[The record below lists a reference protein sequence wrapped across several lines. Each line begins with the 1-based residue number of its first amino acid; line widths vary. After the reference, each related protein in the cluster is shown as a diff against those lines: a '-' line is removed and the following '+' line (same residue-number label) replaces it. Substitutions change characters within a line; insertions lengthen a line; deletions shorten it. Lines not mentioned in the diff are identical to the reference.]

1 MLPSLIIRGKKMFY
15 ESVGKGLPIVFVH
28 GSMGSRISWDFQ
40 RPLSEEYRLVFL
52 DLPGH
57 GGADPLDEEISV
69 KLYAGYVVD
78 FVRGLGIEKMVV
90 VGHSL
95 GGAIC
100 IQLALDYPE
109 LLRAV
114 VLVGSG
120 AKLGVHPT
128 ILEALRNNFEESVEL
143 AIGGMAFAEKA
154 DPGLVEMAK
163 NECLKC
169 RQGVGYL
176 DFAACN
182 EFDVRERVSEI
193 NVPTLIIVG
202 SEDKLTPVK
211 WSRYLNEKISNSSLK
226 IIENA
231 GHMVMLEQPEELN
244 QALLTFLRGL
254 PD

>member
-1 MLPSLIIRGKKMFY
+1 MPSLVIRGKKIFY
-15 ESVGKGLPIVFVH
+15 ESVGEGLPIVFVH
-28 GSMGSRISWDFQ
+28 GSLGNHISWEFQ
-40 RPLSEEYRLVFL
+40 KQLSEEYRLVLL

-57 GGADPLDEEISV
+57 GESDPLDEEISV
-69 KLYAGYVVD
+69 KLYADYVAE

-120 AKLGVHPT
+120 AKLGVLPT
-128 ILEALRNNFEESVEL
+128 ILEALRTNFEESIEL

-154 DPGLVEMAK
+154 NPELIEMAK
-163 NECLKC
+163 SECLKC
-169 RQGVGYL
+169 KQEVGYS

-182 EFDVRERVSEI
+182 IFDVRERISEI
-193 NVPTLIIVG
+193 SVPTLIIVG

-211 WSRYLNEKISNSSLK
+211 WSQYLNDKISNSSLK
-226 IIENA
+226 VIENA
-231 GHMVMLEQPEELN
+231 GHMVMIEQPEELN
-244 QALLTFLRGL
+244 QAILTFLRGL